1 MKKENQTQKNEFSI
15 SKINRIISKINK
27 TGLILIVLC
36 YVGVL
41 MLALNMVGKEINLP
55 TYDDAYEHQMYNET
69 ISPQLTIVSQRLI
82 DDGELDLRYSV
93 SVNIAGR
100 LVDGKDPKY
109 KISGFRMF
117 ASTKARLDDKNP
129 NSNYHFT
136 EHSTYSTPI
145 THTFSINNNEK
156 GQHPSTFYVR
166 LQFEK
171 DDVTKIETFKEEIFL
186 QPTEDDIDGMNSW
199 YIANEGT
206 TNSAANIYASKTEG
220 SVGLIEFQS
229 YPEEKDGKE
238 TGILKTGLR
247 IQVKNND
254 VKKFH
259 IDAQTWIINKK
270 GEYLPF
276 IGVYNYTGPSMKYT
290 NSLRDIDVDTN
301 PEYLV
306 AKVVYTD
313 ENNKTE
319 EISYFKQKIDN
330 VNNQFLT
337 DTQVG
342 NDAGTVETNNR
353 TTYIIISCV
362 AAVALVAVVICASY
376 VVLKKKE
383 DK

>member
-1 MKKENQTQKNEFSI
+1 MKKENKVQKNEFSI
-15 SKINRIISKINK
+15 AKINRIISKINK

-41 MLALNMVGKEINLP
+41 ALALNMVGKEISYVVEPN
-55 TYDDAYEHQMYNET
+55 YNHQFYNGT

-100 LVDGKDPKY
+100 LVDEKDPKY
-109 KISGFRMF
+109 KISSFRMF
-117 ASTKARLDDKNP
+117 ASTKANLEDKLP
-129 NSNYHFT
+129 NNTYYFT
-136 EHSTYSTPI
+136 EHTTYSTPI
-145 THTFSINNNEK
+145 THTFSINNNDK

-166 LQFEK
+166 LQYEK
-171 DDVTKIETFKEEIFL
+171 DDVTKVETFKEEIFL
-186 QPTEDDIDGMNSW
+186 QPTTEDIDGMNSW
-199 YIANEGT
+199 YYANEGT
-206 TNSAANIYASKTEG
+206 TNSAANINASTSKG

-229 YPEEKDGKE
+229 YPEETDGKK

-259 IDAQTWIINKK
+259 IDAQSWVVTKDGK
-270 GEYLPF
+270 YLPF

-290 NSLRDIDVDTN
+290 NSLRDIDADIN
-301 PEYLV
+301 PEYIV
-306 AKVVYTD
+306 AKVVYRD

-319 EISYFKQKIDN
+319 EVSYFKQKIDSI
-330 VNNQFLT
+330 NNQFLT
-337 DTQVG
+337 DTQIG
-342 NDAGTVETNNR
+342 NDAGTVQGSNR
-353 TTYIIISCV
+353 TTYIVISVV
-362 AAVALVAVVICASY
+362 AAIALVAVVVSVSY